1 MFLPRPCSF
10 PAAFHF
16 LYKAAS
22 DQLYSISCLLPAP
35 YRLLQAVRRL
45 WALINRSVESA
56 LARQPERP
64 VAAVEKEVKGR
75 YLVLDT
81 KQRSLSL
88 SQEGMALLF
97 NLLLQ
102 EPEVVFRCG
111 WGLGARLR
119 VTAVDV
125 RMLACNAT
133 VTGLPMSTASR
144 A

>member
-1 MFLPRPCSF
+1 MF
-10 PAAFHF
+10 PAHWVF
-16 LYKAAS
+16 
-22 DQLYSISCLLPAP
+22 
-35 YRLLQAVRRL
+35 RLQAVRRL
-45 WALINRSVESA
+45 WALINRSLESA

-102 EPEVVFRCG
+102 EPEVVFRYG
-111 WGLGARLR
+111 
-119 VTAVDV
+119 
-125 RMLACNAT
+125 
-133 VTGLPMSTASR
+133 
-144 A
+144 

>member
-1 MFLPRPCSF
+1 MF
-10 PAAFHF
+10 PAHCVF
-16 LYKAAS
+16 
-22 DQLYSISCLLPAP
+22 
-35 YRLLQAVRRL
+35 RLQAVRRL
-45 WALINRSVESA
+45 WALINRSLESA

-102 EPEVVFRCG
+102 EPEVVFRYC
-111 WGLGARLR
+111 
-119 VTAVDV
+119 
-125 RMLACNAT
+125 
-133 VTGLPMSTASR
+133 
-144 A
+144 